1 MGLQDLFMGDL
12 KVDIGRGVGE
22 QVVKDVVCVAFA
34 EGSRL
39 PKDLN
44 RALACGCGSRLI
56 HSNS

>member
-1 MGLQDLFMGDL
+1 MGDL